1 VRLLNKLLIIAND
14 APYGGEK
21 TWNALRLAG
30 AAVYTE
36 IGMQVRVFFMGD
48 SVVAAKRGQ
57 VTPEGYYN
65 LKKMISDLV
74 TKGVEVKTCGTC
86 IKARGLR
93 DEDLVAGV
101 QRGTMMILASWVKE
115 SDRVVSF

>member
-1 VRLLNKLLIIAND
+1 
-14 APYGGEK
+14 
-21 TWNALRLAG
+21 
-30 AAVYTE
+30 
-36 IGMQVRVFFMGD
+36 M
-48 SVVAAKRGQ
+48 
-57 VTPEGYYN
+57 
-65 LKKMISDLV
+65 
-74 TKGVEVKTCGTC
+74 KTCGTC